1 MVLFTIGANRRRLY
15 RPRPTR
21 VALATIPPPA
31 ERPTGGPGSRP
42 PDPDRSATQP
52 MPLAVAR
59 SLPRL
64 LPLAVAVA
72 LLGAGLVLVTG
83 DPAAAQAAQRRVTI
97 EGTANN
103 TWQPADATVR
113 PGGVV
118 TFQITGGVTHPVL
131 SGDGSD
137 VSKGDGK
144 FDDADCGL
152 AQMAKVGDTC
162 QVRFPKAGTFPY
174 FCQVHVTQGM
184 KGVITVGDVGRR
196 RDHHHRRRGRRRG
209 GRAPERGRP
218 AVVGPPGHLLG
229 RLGPVRPR
237 GAARAG
243 PDRALRALLARVQ
256 PPQVLTARRPAEP
269 VGLA

>member
-1 MVLFTIGANRRRLY
+1 
-15 RPRPTR
+15 
-21 VALATIPPPA
+21 
-31 ERPTGGPGSRP
+31 
-42 PDPDRSATQP
+42 
-52 MPLAVAR
+52 MPHAVAR

-64 LPLAVAVA
+64 LPLAIAVA

-83 DPAAAQAAQRRVTI
+83 DPAAAQAAPRRVTI

-118 TFQITGGVTHPVL
+118 TFQITGGTTHPVL

-152 AQMAKVGDTC
+152 AQMAKVGDSC
-162 QVRFPKAGTFPY
+162 QVRFPEAGTFPY

-184 KGVITVGDVGRR
+184 KGVITVGASAGGATTTTAAGGEVG
-196 RDHHHRRRGRRRG
+196 GSVVEPPSAA
-209 GRAPERGRP
+209 APPSSGRP
-218 AVVGPPGHLLG
+218 AIYWAGWGLFALG
-229 RLGPVRPR
+229 
-237 GAARAG
+237 
-243 PDRALRALLARVQ
+243 ALLALGLIALYVRFW
-256 PPQVLTARRPAEP
+256 PGFTRPKS
-269 VGLA
+269 